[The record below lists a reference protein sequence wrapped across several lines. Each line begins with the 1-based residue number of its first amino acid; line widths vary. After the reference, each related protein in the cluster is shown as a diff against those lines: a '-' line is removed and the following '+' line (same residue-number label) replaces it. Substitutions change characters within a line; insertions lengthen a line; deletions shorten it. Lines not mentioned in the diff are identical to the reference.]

1 MQRTQIYLTKK
12 ERKAL
17 KTLADRLGRSQSE
30 LIRLA
35 VDRYIELYQQGSR
48 LELLRQARGV
58 WAEREDLPDF
68 RTIRRELDRT

>member
-17 KTLADRLGRSQSE
+17 KVLADRLGRSQSE
-30 LIRLA
+30 LIRMA
-35 VDRYIELYQQGSR
+35 VDRYIEFYQQGSR

>member
-35 VDRYIELYQQGSR
+35 IDRYIEFYQQGSR
-48 LELLRQARGV
+48 LELLRQARGI

-68 RTIRRELDRT
+68 RTIRREFDRT

>member
-17 KTLADRLGRSQSE
+17 KALADRLGRSQSE
-30 LIRLA
+30 LIRMA
-35 VDRYIELYQQGSR
+35 VDRYIEFYQQGSR

-58 WAEREDLPDF
+58 WAERKDLPDF

>member
-17 KTLADRLGRSQSE
+17 KALADRLGRSQSE
-30 LIRLA
+30 LIRMA
-35 VDRYIELYQQGSR
+35 VDRYIEFYKQGSR